1 MRKSEF
7 LIKYVLSY
15 VLLLVLPMCILFF
28 LLHAH
33 SVQLVEKNFTSIQH
47 GAVIQANNML
57 ETEMNRVYE
66 ILSRTKLN
74 MQFSIAKLDSANY
87 EYISAVNL
95 LKDFVVYSNVIQSVV
110 IYNGEDRILL
120 SEKGTFPAKYF
131 GSEICQFD
139 AYDSQTLKRRIQTMR
154 ANTVSI
160 ETVRLVGD
168 SYQRCL
174 VHWYPFAD
182 YSDQTGSMLM
192 VFVGLDAIDDIL
204 GSMRGASDSTFAVLD
219 GDQKVITAAGAQDI
233 DMAAL
238 LARISL
244 LDPSVQTV
252 TLDGVQYFV
261 DHSYGGKTGWIYLY
275 AVPYREIASEL
286 TKLRSRYFTILA
298 TLMGVSSVL
307 IYVFLRLNYTPLKR
321 LQKNVKAFLDIDDN
335 LNEIDTIQ
343 EAFVLLSDRIQW
355 VNQRMQQ
362 MAPAM
367 QCYAVKELLQGRMPA
382 EPYAQALG
390 IRPGKWLVAL
400 AYPAAPESAGAYL
413 QEHAPLCMGK
423 EACVC
428 VSMPAD
434 RQCLLLLINYPD
446 TQADIWRALQLLVSG
461 YLGATGNRLNLFV
474 GGDSVEVPAI
484 PRALYDAEQTHA
496 LSALQPEREITVL
509 AHTISSQERAET
521 ALEDIR
527 SAAEIAFITRDVE
540 TLLNLA
546 ERLQLTDWMRTSVY
560 SAQGFLH
567 SMPRIAA
574 KNIKDTP
581 ARRQLLQSISD
592 AQQPFWQRQ
601 DAETFLTASAQI
613 LRAMA
618 RSITCA
624 GRSEEAATFLSNVI
638 SLVDEKYLNAG
649 FSLASVASELNVSPS
664 WLSHFFKDN
673 MHMTLIEY
681 VNGKKMETA
690 KEQIRS
696 TDTSMAELAE
706 KLGYQSVSSF
716 IRSFKKEVRMTP
728 GQYKAAC
735 RQRENDS

>member
-7 LIKYVLSY
+7 LIKYLLSY
-15 VLLLVLPMCILFF
+15 VLLLALPLCVLFF

-33 SVQLVEKNFTSIQH
+33 SVRLVEKNFTSIQH

-74 MQFSIAKLDSANY
+74 MQFSIARLDSANY
-87 EYISAVNL
+87 EYINAINV
-95 LKDFVVYSNVIQSVV
+95 LKDFVVYSNVIQSAV
-110 IYNGEDRILL
+110 IYNGEDHILL
-120 SEKGTFPAKYF
+120 SEKGTFPARYF
-131 GSEICQFD
+131 GNEICQFD
-139 AYDSQTLKRRIQTMR
+139 AYDIKALKERIQTIKT
-154 ANTVSI
+154 NTVSM

-204 GSMRGASDSTFAVLD
+204 GSMRGASDSTFAILS

-233 DMAAL
+233 DAAAL
-238 LARISL
+238 LARIDL
-244 LDPSVQTV
+244 LDASVQTV
-252 TLDGVQYFV
+252 TLHGVQYFV
-261 DHSYGGKTGWIYLY
+261 DHSYGKKTGWIYLY
-275 AVPYREIASEL
+275 AVPYREIANEL
-286 TKLRSRYFTILA
+286 TQLRSRYFSILA
-298 TLMGVSSVL
+298 ALMAVSSAL
-307 IYVFLRLNYTPLKR
+307 IYAFLRLNYTPIKR

-343 EAFVLLSDRIQW
+343 EAFVLLSDRIRW
-355 VNQRMQQ
+355 VNERMLKV
-362 MAPAM
+362 APAM
-367 QCYAVKELLQGRMPA
+367 QCYAAQELLQGKMPA

-390 IRPGKWLVAL
+390 MRPGKWLAAL
-400 AYPAAPESAGAYL
+400 AFCAAPESAAAYL

-428 VSMPAD
+428 ISPLAG
-434 RQCLLLLINYPD
+434 RQCLLLLISCPD
-446 TQADIWRALQLLVSG
+446 TQQDIWRALQLMVSG
-461 YLGATGNRLNLFV
+461 YLGATGNRLHLFT
-474 GGDSVEVPAI
+474 GGECVEVPGI
-484 PRALYDAEQTHA
+484 PRALCDAEQAHA
-496 LSALQPEREITVL
+496 LSSLAPEREITVL
-509 AHTISSQERAET
+509 AQAASSQERAET

-546 ERLQLTDWMRTSVY
+546 ERLQQTDLMRTSVY
-560 SAQGFLH
+560 SARCFLH

-581 ARRQLLQSISD
+581 ARRQLMQTISD

-601 DAETFLTASAQI
+601 DADSFLNASAQI

-624 GRSEEAATFLSNVI
+624 GRSEEAATFLAGVI
-638 SLVDEKYLNAG
+638 SLVDEKYLSPG

-690 KEQIRS
+690 KGQIRS
-696 TDTSMAELAE
+696 TDISMTELAE